1 MNSSY
6 WQLLLVQNPW
16 AFIAL
21 MALAVPLVL
30 HLISKS
36 QPKQVKFANVD
47 LIEPLQPKS
56 MRQISVT
63 EFWLL
68 LLRIFLLL
76 ISILLLAKV
85 IIIKPLLTHEVVY
98 LVSTDW
104 LNQSNAEERQQLATQ
119 SVKQATYLLAPD
131 SKELSAEEIRNW
143 QQQHDS
149 ALAPNILLQL
159 TYFSQLLV
167 PETKIKLFVTDRAS
181 QYRLDD
187 VSRKPV
193 LPNPIEWQIKTLTS
207 DTHQQYHD
215 VINVVIMY
223 DQERIAELKYFQQA
237 FALLKQHR
245 ASKLVLSH
253 FSTKNLDNSLSYQQA
268 LQNKPDWL
276 FYLSIEDLDH
286 YVVDALASGANIF
299 VEAQNENV
307 NIMLPDGLITNDNN
321 TNLVASE
328 TVFYQWAEPLN
339 IAKQLNSDISVKS
352 VEVLWQYMQKNGSR
366 LSMLT
371 RSPLTFQGAEAGNSV
386 VEKNQ
391 TENTQQKNYV
401 YQLHSRF
408 SPSWSNLLVS
418 NNLPLFLQ
426 TLLLEQWQKQKLAEQ
441 QTLTIEQINQLIYH
455 PDNTGSKIAK
465 SAVRSNATNLAT
477 SKLKPVIRQSA
488 NQLLVQQ
495 QVRHDY
501 WTELLVV
508 LLILLWTLERI
519 ISEYFRQKVVT
530 DSKNKQG
537 ERTQVEKSPV
547 IEPTKAID

>member
-21 MALAVPLVL
+21 LALAVPLVL

-56 MRQISVT
+56 MRQISLT

-104 LNQSNAEERQQLATQ
+104 LNQSNAKERQQLATQ

-143 QQQHDS
+143 QPQHDS

-181 QYRLDD
+181 QYRLDG
-187 VSRKPV
+187 VSRKLV
-193 LPNPIEWQIKTLTS
+193 LPNAIDWQIKTLTS

-215 VINVVIMY
+215 VINIVIMY

-418 NNLPLFLQ
+418 KNLPLLLQ
-426 TLLLEQWQKQKLAEQ
+426 TLLFEQWQKQKLAEQ
-441 QTLTIEQINQLIYH
+441 QTLTIEQISQLIYH